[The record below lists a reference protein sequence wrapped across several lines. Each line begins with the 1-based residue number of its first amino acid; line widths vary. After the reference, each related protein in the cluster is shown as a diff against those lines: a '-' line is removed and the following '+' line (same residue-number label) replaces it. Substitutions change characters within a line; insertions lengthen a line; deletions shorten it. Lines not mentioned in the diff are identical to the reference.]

1 MLIMYHTHTTE
12 AFVLGSRDSGEAN
25 KYYFLLTR
33 ELGLV
38 SAFAQGVRELKSKLR
53 YSLAEFA
60 YIKISLVRGKEK
72 WRVTNVVALH
82 ELEGIGKSRE
92 KMKVTAKLAGL
103 IRRLIG
109 GEEEDTELFDE
120 FIFSLK
126 FLASHDLSIK
136 SLHDYELLAVLR
148 ILDKLGYISP
158 RENWLTMLGGG
169 LWEGETLPNIEKE
182 HKILLATVNESLY
195 HSQL

>member
-1 MLIMYHTHTTE
+1 MYRTYTTDGL
-12 AFVLGSRDSGEAN
+12 VLGSRDSGEAN
-25 KYYFLLTR
+25 KYYFILTR

-53 YSLAEFA
+53 YSLAELS
-60 YIKISLVRGKEK
+60 YVKVSLVRGKEK
-72 WRVTNVVALH
+72 WRLTSTVPLPDLDGLRNS
-82 ELEGIGKSRE
+82 GE
-92 KMKVTAKLAGL
+92 KKKIAAKLTGL
-103 IRRLIG
+103 IRRLVG
-109 GEEEDTELFDE
+109 GEEEDQELFDE
-120 FIFSLK
+120 LISSLK
-126 FLASHDLSIK
+126 FLSAHDLSTK

-158 RENWLTMLGGG
+158 RDNWLNLLGGR

-182 HKILLATVNESLY
+182 RKILLATINESLY